1 MNRVNIFFTYFEKK
15 LKIIYNSF
23 IIFKNIYIIILE
35 QLELDTLKWLENNL
49 TLYYNATTIPH
60 TRQIE

>member
-1 MNRVNIFFTYFEKK
+1 MMNAY
-15 LKIIYNSF
+15 
-23 IIFKNIYIIILE
+23 IYIIILE